1 MLNSG
6 QTFSKFSIS
15 HKKIVFHLQ
24 SRTRL
29 VFLPKIKPLSMEKEY
44 ALILTHGLLD
54 TEDGKTAHGL
64 IRSSDR
70 FHIVGVIDFATAG
83 RDAGEVLDG
92 KHRNIPIFADIE
104 TALKSCAHTPQY
116 LIIGVAVAGGKIPPA
131 LIDMLK
137 SGIEQKLSIINGLH
151 EKLNEKADFVALAK
165 QNNVTITDV
174 RRTKLPSE
182 MSYWSGNIRHVKAPR
197 VAVLGMDCAV
207 GKRTTAKFLVEA
219 MREKNYKAE
228 MISTGQTGWM
238 QDGRYAFI
246 LDSTINDFLTGELET
261 QIIAC
266 DAEQNP
272 DIIFLN
278 GQSALRNPIGPT
290 GSELLLSGGA
300 KWVVLQAMPSRK
312 YYEGTEHDF
321 KAIIPSVKSEIQLI
335 KMYGATTIAVTL
347 NTHGL
352 TLEKARAIQAKLR
365 LQLGIPVV
373 LPLEDGVGA
382 VVEAIEKKI
391 LEITL

>member
-1 MLNSG
+1 MN
-6 QTFSKFSIS
+6 
-15 HKKIVFHLQ
+15 
-24 SRTRL
+24 
-29 VFLPKIKPLSMEKEY
+29 MKET

-70 FHIVGVIDFATAG
+70 FQIVGVIDYVVAG

-92 KHRNIPIFADIE
+92 KHRNIPIFASVEEALQKLE
-104 TALKSCAHTPQY
+104 TPPQY
-116 LIIGVAVAGGKIPPA
+116 LVIGVAVAGGKIPP
-131 LIDMLK
+131 DMLSVLK
-137 SGIEQKLSIINGLH
+137 IGIKHKLHIINGLH
-151 EKLNEKADFVALAK
+151 EKLNEKPDFIALAK
-165 QNNVTITDV
+165 QHNVSITDV

-182 MSYWSGNIRHVKAPR
+182 MAYWSGEIGKVTTPR
-197 VAVLGMDCAV
+197 IAVLGMDCAV
-207 GKRTTAKFLVEA
+207 GKRTTARFLMQA
-219 MREKNYKAE
+219 MREKGFKAE

-261 QIIAC
+261 QILKC

-272 DIIFLN
+272 DVIFLN

-300 KWVVLQAMPSRK
+300 KWVILQAMPARK
-312 YYEGTEHDF
+312 YYEGTENNV
-321 KAIIPSVKSEIQLI
+321 KARIPSVKSEIQLI

-352 TLEKARAIQAKLR
+352 TLEAARDIQAKMR
-365 LQLGIPVV
+365 KQLGIPVV
-373 LPLEDGVGA
+373 LPLEDGVD
-382 VVEAIEKKI
+382 
-391 LEITL
+391 EITELIKRAVLL